1 MSPYAFS
8 MLISSLS
15 AGTVITFISNH
26 WFMAWV
32 GLELNTLAMIPLMS
46 KTHHPRAAEA
56 ATKYF
61 LMQASASALL
71 LFSVT
76 LNAWYTGEWT
86 ISHMQ
91 TTTPMLMLTIA
102 LMIKLAIAPFHLW
115 LPDVIQG
122 LDLMTCLILLTWQ
135 KLAPMAL
142 MIQIGS
148 ELNPMLLTTFGTMSI
163 ILGGWGGLNQPQ
175 IRKIMAYSS
184 TAHLGW
190 MAVVLIYSPQLTILN
205 LLLYLM
211 MTTAMFLMLLNLSS
225 TSVNKMATSWAK
237 NYSLTMTMMIILMSL
252 GGLPPTSGFMPKW
265 LILEE
270 LVKQNMMFIATMMAM
285 SALLSLFFYLRLS
298 YTTSL
303 TTPPTP
309 QNSKL
314 LWKLNGFNNWTTPV
328 MIIISTMLL
337 PILPAILNLF

>member
-8 MLISSLS
+8 ILLSSLS
-15 AGTVITFISNH
+15 TGTVITFISNH
-26 WFMAWV
+26 WFLAWV

-46 KTHHPRAAEA
+46 KTHHPRATEA

-61 LMQASASALL
+61 LMQAAASALL
-71 LFSVT
+71 LFATT

-86 ISHMQ
+86 ISCMQ
-91 TTTPMLMLTIA
+91 TATPTLMLTIA
-102 LMIKLAIAPFHLW
+102 LMMKLAVAPFHLW

-135 KLAPMAL
+135 KLAPMIL
-142 MIQIGS
+142 LIQTGPG
-148 ELNPMLLTTFGTMSI
+148 LNPTLLITLGTLSI

-175 IRKIMAYSS
+175 IRKIMAFSS

-190 MAVVLIYSPQLTILN
+190 MTVILTCYPQLTIFN

-211 MTTAMFLMLLNLSS
+211 MTTATFLMMFNLTS
-225 TSVNKMATSWAK
+225 TNINKMATSWAK
-237 NYSLTMTMMIILMSL
+237 KSSLAPTMMIILMSL
-252 GGLPPTSGFMPKW
+252 GGLPPMSGFLPKW

-270 LVKQNMMFIATMMAM
+270 LVKQDLTLIATIMAM
-285 SALLSLFFYLRLS
+285 SALLSLFFYLRLA
-298 YTTSL
+298 YATSL
-303 TTPPTP
+303 TTPPTT

-314 LWKLNGFNNWTTPV
+314 LWQLNEPNSKIMSM
-328 MIIISTMLL
+328 MIILSTMLL
-337 PILPAILNLF
+337 PILPTILNLF

>member
-8 MLISSLS
+8 ILISSLS
-15 AGTVITFISNH
+15 TGTVITFISNH
-26 WFMAWV
+26 WFMAWM

-91 TTTPMLMLTIA
+91 TTPTLTLTIA

-142 MIQIGS
+142 LIQIGP
-148 ELNPMLLTTFGTMSI
+148 ELNPVLLTIFGTISI

-190 MAVVLIYSPQLTILN
+190 MAVVLTYSPQLTILN

-211 MTTAMFLMLLNLSS
+211 MTTAMFLMLINLMS
-225 TSVNKMATSWAK
+225 TNVNKMATSWAK
-237 NYSLTMTMMIILMSL
+237 NSSLTMAMMIILMSL

-270 LVKQNMMFIATMMAM
+270 LVKQNMTFIATIMAM

-298 YTTSL
+298 YATTL
-303 TTPPTP
+303 TTPPTM
-309 QNSKL
+309 QNAKL
-314 LWKLNGFNNWTTPV
+314 LWKLNGFNNQTTPV

>member
-1 MSPYAFS
+1 MSPYALS
-8 MLISSLS
+8 MLLSSLS
-15 AGTVITFISNH
+15 AGTVITFTSNH
-26 WFMAWV
+26 WFLAWL

-46 KTHHPRAAEA
+46 KTHHPRATEA

-61 LMQASASALL
+61 LMQAAASALL
-71 LFSVT
+71 LFATT

-86 ISHMQ
+86 ISCMQ
-91 TTTPMLMLTIA
+91 NIIPTLMLTIA
-102 LMIKLAIAPFHLW
+102 LMIKLAVAPFHLW

-135 KLAPMAL
+135 KLAPMTL
-142 MIQIGS
+142 LIQIGP
-148 ELNPMLLTTFGTMSI
+148 ELNPMLLISFGVLSI

-184 TAHLGW
+184 IAHLGW
-190 MAVVLIYSPQLTILN
+190 MTVVLVYSPQLTTLN

-211 MTTAMFLMLLNLSS
+211 MTAAMFFMLLNLMS
-225 TSVNKMATSWAK
+225 TNINKVAISWMKYA
-237 NYSLTMTMMIILMSL
+237 SLTPAMMIILMSL

-270 LVKQNMMFIATMMAM
+270 LMKQDMALIATIMSL

-298 YTTSL
+298 YATSL
-303 TTPPTP
+303 TTPPTL
-309 QNSKL
+309 QNSKF
-314 LWKLNGFNNWTTPV
+314 LWQFSGFNYQMLPT

-337 PILPAILNLF
+337 PILPTILNLF

>member
-1 MSPYAFS
+1 MSPYALS
-8 MLISSLS
+8 MLLSSLS
-15 AGTVITFISNH
+15 TGTIITFTSNH
-26 WFMAWV
+26 WFLAWV

-46 KTHHPRAAEA
+46 KTHHPRATEA
-56 ATKYF
+56 AMKYF
-61 LMQASASALL
+61 LTQAAASALL
-71 LFSVT
+71 LFATT

-86 ISHMQ
+86 ISCMQ
-91 TTTPMLMLTIA
+91 NTAPTMMLTIA

-135 KLAPMAL
+135 KLAPMTL
-142 MIQIGS
+142 LIQVS
-148 ELNPMLLTTFGTMSI
+148 PELNPTLLITFGILST

-184 TAHLGW
+184 IAHLGW
-190 MAVVLIYSPQLTILN
+190 MATVLIYFPQLTILN
-205 LLLYLM
+205 LLLYLI
-211 MTTAMFLMLLNLSS
+211 MTSTMFFMLLNLMS
-225 TSVNKMATSWAK
+225 TNINKMAISWTK
-237 NYSLTMTMMIILMSL
+237 FSSLTPTMMIILMSL

-270 LVKQNMMFIATMMAM
+270 LIKQDMTLIATIMSL

-298 YTTSL
+298 YATSL
-303 TTPPTP
+303 TTPPTL
-309 QNSKL
+309 QNLKL
-314 LWKLNGFNNWTTPV
+314 FWQLSGFNYQMMST
-328 MIIISTMLL
+328 MIIISIMLL

>member
-15 AGTVITFISNH
+15 TGTVITFISSH
-26 WFMAWV
+26 WFLAWV

-61 LMQASASALL
+61 LMQAAASALL
-71 LFSVT
+71 LFATT
-76 LNAWYTGEWT
+76 LNAWHTGEWT
-86 ISHMQ
+86 ISCMQ
-91 TTTPMLMLTIA
+91 NTAPTLMLMIA

-115 LPDVIQG
+115 LPDVVQG

-135 KLAPMAL
+135 KLAPMTL
-142 MIQIGS
+142 LIQIGS
-148 ELNPMLLTTFGTMSI
+148 ELNSTLLITFGIISI

-184 TAHLGW
+184 IAHLGW
-190 MAVVLIYSPQLTILN
+190 MTVVLTYSPQLTIFN
-205 LLLYLM
+205 LLLYLF
-211 MTTAMFLMLLNLSS
+211 MTIAMFFMLLNLTS
-225 TSVNKMATSWAK
+225 TNINKMAISWTK
-237 NYSLTMTMMIILMSL
+237 YSSLTPATMIILMSL
-252 GGLPPTSGFMPKW
+252 GGLPPTSGFLPKW

-270 LVKQNMMFIATMMAM
+270 LVKQNMVLIATIMAV

-298 YTTSL
+298 YTTTL
-303 TTPPTP
+303 TTPPTL
-309 QNSKL
+309 QNFKF
-314 LWKLNGFNNWTTPV
+314 LWQLNESNHKMMPT
-328 MIIISTMLL
+328 MIIISTMLF
-337 PILPAILNLF
+337 PILPTILNLF

>member
-1 MSPYAFS
+1 MSPYALS
-8 MLISSLS
+8 MLLSSLS
-15 AGTVITFISNH
+15 AGTVITFTSNH
-26 WFMAWV
+26 WFLAWL

-46 KTHHPRAAEA
+46 KTHHPRATEA

-61 LMQASASALL
+61 LMQAAASALL
-71 LFSVT
+71 LFAT
-76 LNAWYTGEWT
+76 ALNAWYTGEWT
-86 ISHMQ
+86 ISCMQ
-91 TTTPMLMLTIA
+91 NIIPTLMLTIA
-102 LMIKLAIAPFHLW
+102 LMIKLAVAPFHLW

-135 KLAPMAL
+135 KLAPMTL
-142 MIQIGS
+142 LIQIGP
-148 ELNPMLLTTFGTMSI
+148 ELNPMLLISFGVLSI

-184 TAHLGW
+184 IAHLGW
-190 MAVVLIYSPQLTILN
+190 MTVVLVYSPQLTTLN

-211 MTTAMFLMLLNLSS
+211 MTAAMFFMLLNLMS
-225 TSVNKMATSWAK
+225 TNINKVAISWMKYA
-237 NYSLTMTMMIILMSL
+237 SLTPAMMIILMSL

-270 LVKQNMMFIATMMAM
+270 LMKQDMALIATIMSL

-298 YTTSL
+298 YATSL
-303 TTPPTP
+303 TTPPTL
-309 QNSKL
+309 QNSKF
-314 LWKLNGFNNWTTPV
+314 LWQFSGFNYQMLPT

-337 PILPAILNLF
+337 PILPTILNLF

>member
-15 AGTVITFISNH
+15 TGTVITFISNH
-26 WFMAWV
+26 WFLAWM

-46 KTHHPRAAEA
+46 KTHHPRATEA

-61 LMQASASALL
+61 LTQAAASALL
-71 LFSVT
+71 LFATT

-86 ISHMQ
+86 ISCMQ
-91 TTTPMLMLTIA
+91 NTTSTLMLMIA
-102 LMIKLAIAPFHLW
+102 LMIKLAVAPFHMW
-115 LPDVIQG
+115 LPDVVQG

-135 KLAPMAL
+135 KLAPMIL
-142 MIQIGS
+142 LIQIGP
-148 ELNPMLLTTFGTMSI
+148 ELNPMLLTTFGLLSI

-184 TAHLGW
+184 IAHLGW
-190 MAVVLIYSPQLTILN
+190 MTVVLIYSPQLTIFN
-205 LLLYLM
+205 LLLYLL
-211 MTTAMFLMLLNLSS
+211 MTTAMFLMSLNIAS
-225 TSVNKMATSWAK
+225 TNINKMATSWTK
-237 NYSLTMTMMIILMSL
+237 YSSLTSAMMIILMSL
-252 GGLPPTSGFMPKW
+252 GGLPPTSGFVPKW

-270 LVKQNMMFIATMMAM
+270 LVKQNMTLIAIITAM

-298 YTTSL
+298 YATSL
-303 TTPPTP
+303 TTPPST
-309 QNSKL
+309 QNLKL
-314 LWKLNGFNNWTTPV
+314 LWQLNGFNYKMMPMT
-328 MIIISTMLL
+328 IIISTMLL

>member
-15 AGTVITFISNH
+15 TGTVIAFISNH
-26 WFMAWV
+26 WFLAWV

-46 KTHHPRAAEA
+46 KTHHPRATEA

-61 LMQASASALL
+61 LMQAAASALL
-71 LFSVT
+71 LFATT

-86 ISHMQ
+86 ISYMQ
-91 TTTPMLMLTIA
+91 NTASTLMLTIA
-102 LMIKLAIAPFHLW
+102 LMIKLAVAPFHMW
-115 LPDVIQG
+115 LPDVVQG

-135 KLAPMAL
+135 KLAPMTL
-142 MIQIGS
+142 LIQIGS
-148 ELNPMLLTTFGTMSI
+148 ELNPMLFTTFGVLSI

-184 TAHLGW
+184 IAHLGW
-190 MAVVLIYSPQLTILN
+190 MTVVLTYFPQLTILN
-205 LLLYLM
+205 LLLYLL
-211 MTTAMFLMLLNLSS
+211 MTTTMFLMSLNLTS
-225 TSVNKMATSWAK
+225 TNINKMATSWTK
-237 NYSLTMTMMIILMSL
+237 YSSLTPAMMIILMSL

-270 LVKQNMMFIATMMAM
+270 LVKQDLTLIATIMAM

-298 YTTSL
+298 YATSL
-303 TTPPTP
+303 TTPPTL
-309 QNSKL
+309 QNLKL
-314 LWKLNGFNNWTTPV
+314 LWQLHGFNYQMMPT

-337 PILPAILNLF
+337 PILPTILNLF

>member
-8 MLISSLS
+8 ILLSSLS
-15 AGTVITFISNH
+15 TGTVITFISNH
-26 WFMAWV
+26 WFLAWM

-46 KTHHPRAAEA
+46 KTHHPRATEA

-61 LMQASASALL
+61 LMQAAASALL
-71 LFSVT
+71 LFATT
-76 LNAWYTGEWT
+76 LNAWHTGEWT

-91 TTTPMLMLTIA
+91 STTPTLMLTIA

-122 LDLMTCLILLTWQ
+122 LDLVTCLILLTWQ

-142 MIQIGS
+142 LIQIGP
-148 ELNPMLLTTFGTMSI
+148 ELNQTLLIIFSTLSI

-175 IRKIMAYSS
+175 LRKIMAFSS

-190 MAVVLIYSPQLTILN
+190 MTAVLIYSPQLVILN
-205 LLLYLM
+205 LMLYLM
-211 MTTAMFLMLLNLSS
+211 MTVAMFLMMLNLSS
-225 TSVNKMATSWAK
+225 TNINKMATSWTK
-237 NYSLTMTMMIILMSL
+237 NSSLAPMVMIILMSL
-252 GGLPPTSGFMPKW
+252 GGLPPTSGFLPKW

-270 LVKQNMMFIATMMAM
+270 LVKQNMALIAFIMAM
-285 SALLSLFFYLRLS
+285 SALLSLFFYMRLA
-298 YTTSL
+298 YTSSL
-303 TTPPTP
+303 TTPPTL

-314 LWKLNGFNNWTTPV
+314 FWQLHKTNNKITPV
-328 MIIISTMLL
+328 MIIFSTMLL
-337 PILPAILNLF
+337 PILPTILNLL

>member
-1 MSPYAFS
+1 MSPYALS
-8 MLISSLS
+8 MLLSSLS
-15 AGTVITFISNH
+15 AGTVITFTSNH
-26 WFMAWV
+26 WFLAWL

-46 KTHHPRAAEA
+46 KTHHPRATEA

-61 LMQASASALL
+61 LMQAAASALL
-71 LFSVT
+71 LFATT

-86 ISHMQ
+86 ISCMQ
-91 TTTPMLMLTIA
+91 NIIPTLMLTIA
-102 LMIKLAIAPFHLW
+102 LMIKLAVAPFHLW

-135 KLAPMAL
+135 KLAPMTL
-142 MIQIGS
+142 LIQIGP
-148 ELNPMLLTTFGTMSI
+148 ELNPMLLISFGVLSI

-184 TAHLGW
+184 IAHLGW
-190 MAVVLIYSPQLTILN
+190 MTAVLVYSPQLTTLN

-211 MTTAMFLMLLNLSS
+211 MTAAMFFMLLNLMS
-225 TSVNKMATSWAK
+225 TNINKVAISWMKYA
-237 NYSLTMTMMIILMSL
+237 SLTPAMMIILMSL

-270 LVKQNMMFIATMMAM
+270 LMKQDMALIATIM
-285 SALLSLFFYLRLS
+285 SLSTLLSLFFYLRLS
-298 YTTSL
+298 YATSL
-303 TTPPTP
+303 TTPPTL
-309 QNSKL
+309 QNSKF
-314 LWKLNGFNNWTTPV
+314 LWQFSGFNYQMLPT

-337 PILPAILNLF
+337 PILPTILNLF

>member
-15 AGTVITFISNH
+15 TGTVITFISNH
-26 WFMAWV
+26 WFLAWV

-46 KTHHPRAAEA
+46 KTHHPRATEA

-61 LMQASASALL
+61 LMQAAASALL
-71 LFSVT
+71 LFATT

-86 ISHMQ
+86 ISNMQ
-91 TTTPMLMLTIA
+91 NSASTLMLTIA
-102 LMIKLAIAPFHLW
+102 LMIKLALAPFHMW

-142 MIQIGS
+142 LIQIGS
-148 ELNPMLLTTFGTMSI
+148 ELNPMLLTTFGALSI

-184 TAHLGW
+184 IAHLGW
-190 MAVVLIYSPQLTILN
+190 MTVVLTYFPQLTILN
-205 LLLYLM
+205 LLLYLL
-211 MTTAMFLMLLNLSS
+211 MTATMFLMSLNLTS
-225 TSVNKMATSWAK
+225 TNINKMATSWTK
-237 NYSLTMTMMIILMSL
+237 YSSLTPAMMIILMSL

-270 LVKQNMMFIATMMAM
+270 LVKQDLTLIATIMAM

-298 YTTSL
+298 YATSL
-303 TTPPTP
+303 TTPPTL
-309 QNSKL
+309 QNLKL
-314 LWKLNGFNNWTTPV
+314 LWQLNGFNYQMMPT

-337 PILPAILNLF
+337 PILPTILNLF

>member
-1 MSPYAFS
+1 MSPYALS
-8 MLISSLS
+8 MLLSSLS
-15 AGTVITFISNH
+15 AGTVITFTSNH
-26 WFMAWV
+26 WFLAWL

-46 KTHHPRAAEA
+46 KTHHPRATEA

-61 LMQASASALL
+61 LMQAAASALL
-71 LFSVT
+71 LFATT

-86 ISHMQ
+86 ISCMQ
-91 TTTPMLMLTIA
+91 NIIPTLMLTIA
-102 LMIKLAIAPFHLW
+102 LMIKLAVAPFHLW

-135 KLAPMAL
+135 KLAPMTL
-142 MIQIGS
+142 LIQIGP
-148 ELNPMLLTTFGTMSI
+148 ELNPMLLISFGVLSI

-184 TAHLGW
+184 IAHLGW
-190 MAVVLIYSPQLTILN
+190 MTVVLVYSPQLTTLN

-211 MTTAMFLMLLNLSS
+211 MTAAMFFMLLNLMS
-225 TSVNKMATSWAK
+225 TNINKVAISWMKYA
-237 NYSLTMTMMIILMSL
+237 SLTPTMMIILMSL

-270 LVKQNMMFIATMMAM
+270 LMKQDMALIATIMSL

-298 YTTSL
+298 YATSL
-303 TTPPTP
+303 TTPPTL
-309 QNSKL
+309 QNSKF
-314 LWKLNGFNNWTTPV
+314 LWQFSGFNYQMLPT

-337 PILPAILNLF
+337 PILPTILNLF

>member
-1 MSPYAFS
+1 MSPYALS
-8 MLISSLS
+8 MLLSSLS
-15 AGTVITFISNH
+15 AGTVITFTSNH
-26 WFMAWV
+26 WFLAWL

-46 KTHHPRAAEA
+46 KTHHPRATEA

-61 LMQASASALL
+61 LMQAAASALL
-71 LFSVT
+71 LFATT
-76 LNAWYTGEWT
+76 LNAWHTGEWT
-86 ISHMQ
+86 ISCMQ
-91 TTTPMLMLTIA
+91 NIIPTLMLTIA
-102 LMIKLAIAPFHLW
+102 LMIKLAVAPFHLW

-135 KLAPMAL
+135 KLAPMTL
-142 MIQIGS
+142 LIQIGP
-148 ELNPMLLTTFGTMSI
+148 ELNPMLLISFGVLSI

-184 TAHLGW
+184 IAHLGW
-190 MAVVLIYSPQLTILN
+190 MTVVLVYSPQLTTLN

-211 MTTAMFLMLLNLSS
+211 MTAAMFFMLLNLMS
-225 TSVNKMATSWAK
+225 TNINKVAISWMKYA
-237 NYSLTMTMMIILMSL
+237 SLTPAMMIILMSL

-270 LVKQNMMFIATMMAM
+270 LMKQDMALIATIMSL

-298 YTTSL
+298 YATSL
-303 TTPPTP
+303 TTPPTL
-309 QNSKL
+309 QNSKF
-314 LWKLNGFNNWTTPV
+314 LWQFSGFNYQMLPT

-337 PILPAILNLF
+337 PILPTILNLF

>member
-1 MSPYAFS
+1 MSPYALS
-8 MLISSLS
+8 MLLSSLS
-15 AGTVITFISNH
+15 AETVITFTSNH
-26 WFMAWV
+26 WFLAWL

-46 KTHHPRAAEA
+46 KTHHPRATEA

-61 LMQASASALL
+61 LMQAAASALL
-71 LFSVT
+71 LFATT

-86 ISHMQ
+86 ISCMQ
-91 TTTPMLMLTIA
+91 NIIPTLMLTIA
-102 LMIKLAIAPFHLW
+102 LMIKLAVAPFHLW

-135 KLAPMAL
+135 KLAPMTL
-142 MIQIGS
+142 LIQIGP
-148 ELNPMLLTTFGTMSI
+148 ELNPMLLISFGVLSI
-163 ILGGWGGLNQPQ
+163 ILGSWGGLNQPQ

-184 TAHLGW
+184 IAHLGW
-190 MAVVLIYSPQLTILN
+190 MTVVLVYSPQLTTLN

-211 MTTAMFLMLLNLSS
+211 MTAAMFFMLLNLMS
-225 TSVNKMATSWAK
+225 TNINKVAISWMKYA
-237 NYSLTMTMMIILMSL
+237 SLTPAMMIILMSL

-270 LVKQNMMFIATMMAM
+270 LMKQDMALIATIMSL

-298 YTTSL
+298 YATSL
-303 TTPPTP
+303 TTPPTL
-309 QNSKL
+309 QNSKF
-314 LWKLNGFNNWTTPV
+314 LWQFSGFNYQMLPT

-337 PILPAILNLF
+337 PILPTILNLF